1 MGKLRNRTRP
11 SKPTNDLK
19 IKHGYEIG
27 EQTTKVKQVTRGD
40 DASLTKSQLNIFPSF
55 TPVLVTTLT
64 LIFRTWHVLQPRN
77 WWMVHPD
84 EVYQSVEVAH
94 LHLYGY
100 GFRSHEY
107 SPPDPPLPLTK
118 YKEVE
123 LKAGMYG
130 LSSPLYPHFYVTVG
144 WLVSLT
150 GYSFSPYILWRVS
163 HVVVSSTLPLV
174 LYHYVCTLHK
184 SHTAGCMAAIMAATS
199 VHLNVLGTHCLVHSF
214 LAPFT
219 FFSLL
224 LLIGNS
230 QIRQCDG
237 TGNSDD
243 RGSSLVEI
251 SRRSDDEELSRCK
264 KIAPDINGNP
274 IKTDPNDA
282 FQFKQ
287 KCNRNIRTS
296 YNIRK
301 TVWLHWQ
308 IFCASFIMGLTIYIR
323 PDAVLVFTLH
333 FLVLKSLRRYV
344 FSTRVIS
351 LTFGL
356 FFATTVGILADF
368 CFYGIGVI
376 SPWNWFHYNV
386 FKTLSLNIFS
396 QSNATVFLEMTSTNG
411 IGFLLAVSFIV
422 EISMHISGSADVST
436 KKEDKGEMQK
446 ASSARASKVT
456 SFQSFLIWTIL
467 LIAYLVCGHKEI
479 RFFHDVFVF
488 IFVFVSTTFVKV
500 KIFIKN
506 DLVKFCGIVSVLA
519 IFSLNQWIV
528 FPTNG
533 GRNSSRWVYQK
544 TEDVQDINICLH
556 YVASQTD
563 VTGVFCD
570 CNLHMTGGYTLLHQ
584 DVTFMALL
592 KGGYYEYAPKSR
604 SKENSWAGRDLSIVE
619 FTRASNYVA
628 EQNALATA
636 RVIIERRNYNYVIVR
651 TDRPFLPVGFR
662 EVFSAGNR
670 RVFQRSFGEMSERKL
685 QDFLDRIPLGTNA
698 TVMLHEGDVLY
709 YMNQYAEASFRFQH
723 ALRLNSRLLEAYLP
737 LQNCYHKLNNLAAAY
752 QVLSQCHSMFS
763 ARECTTPRKITQ
775 L

>member
-11 SKPTNDLK
+11 SKLSNDLK
-19 IKHGYEIG
+19 IKHGYESG
-27 EQTTKVKQVTRGD
+27 EQTTKVKQVTRAD
-40 DASLTKSQLNIFPSF
+40 DASLTKSQFNIFPSF

-150 GYSFSPYILWRVS
+150 GYSFSPYVLWRVS

-230 QIRQCDG
+230 QRSQCDG

-274 IKTDPNDA
+274 IKTDPNNA

-287 KCNRNIRTS
+287 KS
-296 YNIRK
+296 
-301 TVWLHWQ
+301 
-308 IFCASFIMGLTIYIR
+308 
-323 PDAVLVFTLH
+323 
-333 FLVLKSLRRYV
+333 
-344 FSTRVIS
+344 
-351 LTFGL
+351 
-356 FFATTVGILADF
+356 
-368 CFYGIGVI
+368 
-376 SPWNWFHYNV
+376 
-386 FKTLSLNIFS
+386 
-396 QSNATVFLEMTSTNG
+396 
-411 IGFLLAVSFIV
+411 
-422 EISMHISGSADVST
+422 
-436 KKEDKGEMQK
+436 
-446 ASSARASKVT
+446 
-456 SFQSFLIWTIL
+456 
-467 LIAYLVCGHKEI
+467 
-479 RFFHDVFVF
+479 
-488 IFVFVSTTFVKV
+488 FVKV

-544 TEDVQDINICLH
+544 TEDVQDINTCLH

-570 CNLHMTGGYTLLHQ
+570 CNLHMTGGFTLLHQ

-592 KGGYYEYAPKSR
+592 KGGYYEYGPKSR
-604 SKENSWAGRDLSIVE
+604 SKEISWAGRNQSVVE
-619 FTRASNYVA
+619 FTGASNYVA

-662 EVFSAGNR
+662 EVFSSGNR
-670 RVFQRSFGEMSERKL
+670 RVLQRSFDAKSEQNL
-685 QDFLDRIPLGTNA
+685 QDFLD
-698 TVMLHEGDVLY
+698 
-709 YMNQYAEASFRFQH
+709 
-723 ALRLNSRLLEAYLP
+723 
-737 LQNCYHKLNNLAAAY
+737 
-752 QVLSQCHSMFS
+752 
-763 ARECTTPRKITQ
+763 
-775 L
+775 